1 MNTHHSL
8 PLPVHPASTGES
20 GGVKGLKFLLSRS
33 LGFEMVDDPS
43 VILPEDQKEAQRVF
57 NTLPV
62 KNQLD
67 IILQARGK
75 ERLHYLFLS
84 EHPEELIQQ
93 IPELEVFLT
102 VKEAGEKDCLD
113 LISLTTPEQ
122 FQYLLDLDFWK
133 RDQLDPEKVLYWME
147 ILLESGEKK
156 VTQFIQSTDIEFI
169 ALLLKK
175 FIHATT
181 MDGEHLEGM
190 DRIPLFTL
198 DQYHFVHFKGKRT
211 REVFEPFL
219 QILYR
224 ADKNSYQRLMDSLIV
239 EFESELEEIGY
250 RLRNSRLSDYG
261 FPDFEESLEIYHFLN
276 PDSAILEGRLLKA
289 GAQEEIAKGSS
300 TFYLTPQDEGPFFS
314 SILSQIDDAFEQD
327 RLKQEITALC
337 NKAIVAE
344 AIDLSNIAAME
355 RVVKKVYH
363 TLNLGLQYLS
373 KDDEIKAFEIL
384 QSLPVQRL
392 FQYGVSTTLLLRRN
406 AESILKGPW
415 FSNDQESLVI
425 LDPPYF
431 EKFEGILRRRPALYR
446 DWNYEDFKN
455 PQDLKEA
462 NDFLESIK
470 TMVHFF
476 GNELKVSPLYLK
488 EMDLSGCYP
497 DDWREMTL
505 STIFLTSMANQILK
519 GTFQFEAIGQAQVKD
534 FLTRVFERD
543 AQGKG
548 VIKVEVKNGL
558 RDWLHSIEG
567 EEMKQQHLLAF
578 QDFCFDLFE
587 VQYGKI
593 PPGKEVDPRF
603 VKGLLIRK

>member
-1 MNTHHSL
+1 MIDD
-8 PLPVHPASTGES
+8 LPVT
-20 GGVKGLKFLLSRS
+20 
-33 LGFEMVDDPS
+33 
-43 VILPEDQKEAQRVF
+43 LPEDPKEAGRVF
-57 NTLPV
+57 NSLSV

-67 IILQARGK
+67 IVLQARGK
-75 ERLHYLFLS
+75 DRLHYLFLS
-84 EHPEELIQQ
+84 EHPEQLVQEL
-93 IPELEVFLT
+93 PELEVFLT

-133 RDQLDPEKVLYWME
+133 RDQLDPEKVLHWME

-156 VTQFIQSTDIEFI
+156 VTQFIQSTDIEFL

-181 MDGEHLEGM
+181 MDGEHVEGM

-198 DQYHFVHFKGKRT
+198 DQYHFVRFRGKRT

-224 ADKNSYQRLMDSLIV
+224 ADKNSYQRLMDSLNV
-239 EFESELEEIGY
+239 EFESELEETGY
-250 RLRNSRLSDYG
+250 HLRNSRLSDYG
-261 FPDFEESLEIYHFLN
+261 FPDFEESLEIYHFLS
-276 PDSAILEGRLLKA
+276 PDSPILEGRLLKA
-289 GAQEEIAKGSS
+289 GAREEIAKGSS
-300 TFYLTPQDEGPFFS
+300 IFYLTHQNEGPFFS
-314 SILSQIDDAFEQD
+314 SILSKIDDAYEQD

-373 KDDEIKAFEIL
+373 KDDETKALEIL

-392 FQYGVSTTLLLRRN
+392 FQYGVSTTLLLRRK
-406 AESILKGPW
+406 AASILKGPW
-415 FSNDQESLVI
+415 FSNDQQNLVF
-425 LDPPYF
+425 LDPPHF

-446 DWNYEDFKN
+446 DWSYQDFKT

-462 NDFLESIK
+462 DDFLESIK
-470 TMVHFF
+470 TVVHFL
-476 GNELKVSPLYLK
+476 GNELTVSPLYLK

-497 DDWREMTL
+497 DDWREITL

-519 GTFQFEAIGQAQVKD
+519 GTFQFETIEQTQVKD
-534 FLTRVFERD
+534 FLSRVFERD

-558 RDWLHSIEG
+558 RNWLSSIEG
-567 EEMKQQHLLAF
+567 EEMKRQHLLAF
-578 QDFCFDLFE
+578 QDFWLDLFE
-587 VQYGKI
+587 VEYGKI
-593 PPGKEVDPRF
+593 PPEEKVDPRF
-603 VKGLLIRK
+603 VKGLLITE

>member
-1 MNTHHSL
+1 MVDN
-8 PLPVHPASTGES
+8 LPVT
-20 GGVKGLKFLLSRS
+20 
-33 LGFEMVDDPS
+33 
-43 VILPEDQKEAQRVF
+43 LPEDPKEAGRVF
-57 NTLPV
+57 NSLSV

-67 IILQARGK
+67 IVLQARGK
-75 ERLHYLFLS
+75 DRLHYLFLS
-84 EHPEELIQQ
+84 EHAEQLVQEL
-93 IPELEVFLT
+93 PELEVFLT

-133 RDQLDPEKVLYWME
+133 RDQLDPEKVLHWME

-156 VTQFIQSTDIEFI
+156 VTQFIQSTDIEFL

-181 MDGEHLEGM
+181 MDGEHVEEM

-198 DQYHFVHFKGKRT
+198 DQYHFVHFRGKRT

-219 QILYR
+219 QMLYR
-224 ADKNSYQRLMDSLIV
+224 ADQNGYQRLMDSLIV
-239 EFESELEEIGY
+239 EFESELEETGY

-276 PDSAILEGRLLKA
+276 PDSPILEGRLLKA
-289 GAQEEIAKGSS
+289 GAREEIAKGSS
-300 TFYLTPQDEGPFFS
+300 IFYLTHQNEGPFFS
-314 SILSQIDDAFEQD
+314 SILSKIDDAYEQD
-327 RLKQEITALC
+327 RLKQEIAALC

-344 AIDLSNIAAME
+344 AIDLSNVAAME

-373 KDDEIKAFEIL
+373 KDGETKALEIL

-392 FQYGVSTTLLLRRN
+392 FQYGVSTTLLLRRK
-406 AESILKGPW
+406 AESIIKGPW
-415 FSNDQESLVI
+415 FSNDQQNLVF
-425 LDPPYF
+425 LDPPHF

-446 DWNYEDFKN
+446 DWSYQDFKT

-462 NDFLESIK
+462 DDFLESIK
-470 TMVHFF
+470 TIIHFL

-497 DDWREMTL
+497 DDWGEITL
-505 STIFLTSMANQILK
+505 SAIFLTSMANQILK
-519 GTFQFEAIGQAQVKD
+519 GTFQFEAIEQTQMKD
-534 FLTRVFERD
+534 YLYRVFEKD

-558 RDWLHSIEG
+558 RNWLSPIEG
-567 EEMKQQHLLAF
+567 EELKRQHLLAF

-587 VQYGKI
+587 IQYGKI
-593 PPGKEVDPRF
+593 PPGEEVDPRF

>member
-1 MNTHHSL
+1 
-8 PLPVHPASTGES
+8 
-20 GGVKGLKFLLSRS
+20 
-33 LGFEMVDDPS
+33 
-43 VILPEDQKEAQRVF
+43 
-57 NTLPV
+57 
-62 KNQLD
+62 
-67 IILQARGK
+67 
-75 ERLHYLFLS
+75 
-84 EHPEELIQQ
+84 
-93 IPELEVFLT
+93 
-102 VKEAGEKDCLD
+102 VKEVGEKDCLD

-175 FIHATT
+175 FLHATT

-198 DQYHFVHFKGKRT
+198 DQYHFVHFRGKRT

-224 ADKNSYQRLMDSLIV
+224 ADQNSYQRLMDSLIV
-239 EFESELEEIGY
+239 EFESELEETGY

-261 FPDFEESLEIYHFLN
+261 FPEFEESLEIYHFLN
-276 PDSAILEGRLLKA
+276 PDSPISERRLIQT

-300 TFYLTPQDEGPFFS
+300 IFYLTHQNEGPFFS
-314 SILSQIDDAFEQD
+314 SLLSKIDDAYEQD

-344 AIDLSNIAAME
+344 AIDLSNVAGME

-373 KDDEIKAFEIL
+373 KDDEIKALEIL
-384 QSLPVQRL
+384 GSLSMQRL
-392 FQYGVSTTLLLRRN
+392 FQYGVGTTLLLRRK
-406 AESILKGPW
+406 AESIIKGTW
-415 FSNDQESLVI
+415 FSNDQQNLV
-425 LDPPYF
+425 LLGPPHF
-431 EKFEGILRRRPALYR
+431 ERFEGILRRRPALYR
-446 DWNYEDFKN
+446 DWICEDFKN

-462 NDFLESIK
+462 DDFLESIK
-470 TMVHFF
+470 TIISFL
-476 GNELKVSPLYLK
+476 GKELKVSPLYLK

-505 STIFLTSMANQILK
+505 STIFLTSTANHILK

-534 FLTRVFERD
+534 FLYRVFERD

-548 VIKVEVKNGL
+548 VMKMEVKNGL

-567 EEMKQQHLLAF
+567 EELKRQHLLAF
-578 QDFCFDLFE
+578 QDFCLDLFE

-593 PPGKEVDPRF
+593 PPDEDVDPRF
-603 VKGLLIRK
+603 MKGLLIRE